1 MDFDLKMLEQICQA
15 ERVAALTGAGGSK
28 ESGIPTFREAQTGL
42 WAQYE
47 PTELAT
53 PHAFR
58 RNPKLVW
65 EWYEW
70 RRGLVRQ
77 SQPNPGHYALA
88 QMARKFPKFDLITQN
103 VDGLHQLAG
112 SEDVIELHGNIMR
125 TKCFDEEVVV
135 DAWHEDGSIPP
146 KCPRCGGLLRPD
158 VVWFGE
164 SLPYDAI
171 DRALDAA
178 QLAEVFFSIGT
189 SAVVEP
195 AASLPRLA
203 QQAGAL
209 VIEINPDRTPLTPLA
224 DFYLQGPSGEV
235 LPRLVEQ
242 LWD

>member
-1 MDFDLKMLEQICQA
+1 MDFDPKMLEKIRQA
-15 ERVAALTGAGGSK
+15 DRVAVLTGAGGSK

-42 WAQYE
+42 WAQYK

-53 PHAFR
+53 PQAFR

-77 SQPNPGHYALA
+77 SQPNSGHYALV
-88 QMARKFPKFDLITQN
+88 QMALKVPQFDLITQN
-103 VDGLHQLAG
+103 VDGLHQQAG
-112 SEDVIELHGNIMR
+112 SEGVIELHGNIMR
-125 TKCFDEEVVV
+125 TKCFIEDMVV
-135 DAWHEDGSIPP
+135 DTWQEDGSVPP
-146 KCPRCGGLLRPD
+146 KCPRCGGHLRPD

-171 DRALDAA
+171 DRAVDVS

-189 SAVVEP
+189 SGVVEP

-209 VIEINPDRTPLTPLA
+209 IIEINPDRTPLTVLA
-224 DFYLQGPSGEV
+224 DYYLAGPSGEV
-235 LPRLVEQ
+235 LPRLVER